1 VTALLGLHLRTGAG
15 LSTVVGRAEAAGAR
29 SLQVFTQSPRS
40 WGRAP
45 QSPERLFELRAQIDA
60 SPTVSVLLC
69 HATYL
74 INLAAPDDAVR
85 SNSRRCL
92 AANLAGA
99 TAVGAAGLV
108 LHPGS
113 HRGAGWERGARRIVD
128 GLRWSLDAT
137 PDPCKILLEN
147 TAGSGD
153 TMGRSFAELGRLVE
167 LAGFDER
174 LGVCLDSQHLFAGGF
189 DFASPAAMDA
199 VVADLDRSVGLGR
212 LRAIHFNDSQVPFAS
227 QRDRHA
233 SLGMGMIG
241 PAALRCFL
249 GHPRLQGL
257 PVVIETPGRE
267 GGDPGRA
274 DVDYARALRQAG
286 RRRYA
291 AVPSARRPH

>member
-1 VTALLGLHLRTGAG
+1 
-15 LSTVVGRAEAAGAR
+15 
-29 SLQVFTQSPRS
+29 VFTQSPRS

-45 QSPERLFELRAQIDA
+45 QPPERLLDLRARVEA
-60 SPTVSVLLC
+60 SPTVSVVLC

-74 INLAAPDDAVR
+74 INLAAADDDVR
-85 SNSRRCL
+85 ADSRRCL
-92 AANLAGA
+92 VANLAGA
-99 TAVGAAGLV
+99 TALGAAGLV

-113 HRGAGWERGARRIVD
+113 HRGAGWETGARRIVD
-128 GLRWSLDAT
+128 GLRWSLDAA
-137 PDPCKILLEN
+137 PGSCDILLEN

-153 TMGRSFAELGRLVE
+153 TMGRSFPELARLIE

-189 DFASPAAMDA
+189 DFSGPAAMDA
-199 VVADLDRSVGLGR
+199 VVAELDGSVGLSR
-212 LRAIHFNDSQVPFAS
+212 LKAIHFNDSHVPFGS

-233 SLGMGMIG
+233 SLGMGVIG
-241 PAALRCFL
+241 PEALRCFL

-274 DVDYARALRQAG
+274 DVDYAGSLRRAG
-286 RRRYA
+286 RHRYRDGLDRSPPIGA
-291 AVPSARRPH
+291 